1 MPVPA
6 VTDSADSS
14 PAAAVCQ
21 GSTCKA
27 VPRDHHRLGP
37 PTAGCN
43 QHPPSRLRSCGGC
56 SSATIWPSRAP
67 THGVIRNAPRPRART
82 RRTRVGALRAAAA
95 HGPSRPLRSGPP
107 AGPPDPGAGDQ
118 GCGGTQGRRAPGAE
132 HGISGGQCVGLRAAC
147 CARSR
152 SGGWTTRP
160 PAAT

>member
-14 PAAAVCQ
+14 PAAAVSGIDLQ
-21 GSTCKA
+21 GSATRSS
-27 VPRDHHRLGP
+27 PTGP
-37 PTAGCN
+37 TDSGLH

-95 HGPSRPLRSGPP
+95 HGPSRPPRSGPP

-132 HGISGGQCVGLRAAC
+132 HGISGGQCVGSRAAC